1 MTTIPLHPPPAN
13 FTAAHA
19 LLGRLY
25 LEHRD
30 FLRRLLLGQ
39 AIPSRD
45 VDDVVQEVFLAAW
58 RRLECLVTPEQARPW
73 LLVIG
78 LNRARNYRKLSR
90 HEREVFVGL
99 GEDYPEQE
107 LPSSPDTLL
116 QAMYGLFRLKRFLW
130 KIGPRIRAVVMP
142 YLEGR
147 SIREIAEALGIKTK
161 TAYAR
166 LHLAREHLK
175 TLALA

>member
-1 MTTIPLHPPPAN
+1 MVTILVHPPPAN
-13 FTAAHA
+13 FSASHA

-45 VDDVVQEVFLAAW
+45 VDDLVQDVFLTAW
-58 RRLECLVTPEQARPW
+58 RRLECLITPEQARPW

-78 LNRARNYRKLSR
+78 LNRACNYRKLLR
-90 HEREVFVGL
+90 HAREVFTGL
-99 GEDYPEQE
+99 AEDVAEQE
-107 LPSSPDTLL
+107 DASSPEELL
-116 QAMYGLFRLKRFLW
+116 HATYGLFRLKRFLA
-130 KIGPRIRAVVMP
+130 KIRPRIRAVVMP

-147 SIREIAEALGIKTK
+147 SIREIAESLGLKLKTV
-161 TAYAR
+161 YSR